1 MCLRVPVCERGAVER
16 TPKNGYPSREG
27 AMCRMVYSNKSDKQT
42 QRKYRTLFKYVAP
55 QLNDLQPTIIFQQD
69 GAPPHWGLH
78 VCGFLNETFPDRWI
92 GRDGPIPWP
101 PRSPDITTLDF
112 FLWGYVND
120 IVYRTQVRDITD
132 LKQRIIN
139 AIATIDEAMLQR
151 TWLEIDYRLD
161 VLRATNGAHV
171 EVY

>member
-1 MCLRVPVCERGAVER
+1 MFTFL
-16 TPKNGYPSREG
+16 T
-27 AMCRMVYSNKSDKQT
+27 
-42 QRKYRTLFKYVAP
+42 KYVAAP

-78 VCGFLNETFPDRWI
+78 VHGFLYPTFPHRWI

-101 PRSPDITTLDF
+101 PRSPDITPLDF
-112 FLWGYVND
+112 FLWGYVKD
-120 IVYRTQVRDITD
+120 IVYRAKIRDITD
-132 LKQRIIN
+132 LKQRVITN

-151 TWLEIDYRLD
+151 TWREIEYRLH